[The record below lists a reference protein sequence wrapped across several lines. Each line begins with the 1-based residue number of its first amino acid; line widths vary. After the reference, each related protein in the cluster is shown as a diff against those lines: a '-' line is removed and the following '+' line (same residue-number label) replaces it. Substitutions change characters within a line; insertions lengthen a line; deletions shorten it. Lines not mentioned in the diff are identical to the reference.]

1 MLSFLHVG
9 TSLRCPTKIARLG
22 ASEGPMGY
30 ALRLA
35 RADAAVPGAGRAQ
48 CLAAGGGGG
57 AGSFLKSLVVSVN
70 CWFTCFARLSFGMS
84 IFLIVMYSFLYNKK
98 VLWVR
103 VVYFFVW
110 FVIAYSLNVFQPRRG
125 LGCCCCTEILY

>member
-48 CLAAGGGGG
+48 CLAPAAGVGGSRFFLEELGG
-57 AGSFLKSLVVSVN
+57 FSELLVH
-70 CWFTCFARLSFGMS
+70 
-84 IFLIVMYSFLYNKK
+84 
-98 VLWVR
+98 VLCPFVFWDVDLFNSD
-103 VVYFFVW
+103 VFF
-110 FVIAYSLNVFQPRRG
+110 FI
-125 LGCCCCTEILY
+125 